1 MSASPTNP
9 QVDALLARL
18 KRLES
23 ETSGVLRELRDTPE
37 VELPGP
43 HLVLGA
49 GAREVLLSAASV
61 LEIARAVALQP
72 VAGAAPAVAGSFT
85 YRGRARFAV
94 ELGALLE
101 DRAAH
106 PPHLESHLVLL
117 GTSRP
122 LALLVDRVQAVVT
135 GVRLVA
141 ADAGPSTLSREG
153 LSPLMARHGAKV
165 APLLDATLL
174 DAWLEG
180 KTP

>member
-1 MSASPTNP
+1 MHAPATTA
-9 QVDALLARL
+9 QVNALLARL
-18 KRLES
+18 KSLES
-23 ETSGVLRELRDTPE
+23 EASGVLRQLREAPE

-49 GAREVLLSAASV
+49 GAREVLLSAAAV
-61 LEIARAVALQP
+61 QEIARAVALQP
-72 VAGAAPAVAGSFT
+72 VAGAAPAIAGSFT
-85 YRGRARFAV
+85 FRGGARFAV
-94 ELGALLE
+94 DLGALLE
-101 DRAAH
+101 GRAAR
-106 PPHLESHLVLL
+106 PPLLDSHLVLL

-141 ADAGPSTLSREG
+141 SDAGASALSREG
-153 LSPLMARHGAKV
+153 LSPLMARDGARV
-165 APLLDATLL
+165 SPLLDAALL